1 MSPILLALC
10 APLILVAVW
19 LVWAF
24 LTWAT
29 ADDGDWFGKPAADR
43 VTFKQVLINSLIDVR
58 DLLGLR
64 QLWAWGVK
72 VWRYCGETLGGLI
85 LTFNAYIVATPDL
98 KAVLTATPY
107 GLAIWLAINFF
118 AFITVR
124 GAIEKRG

>member
-1 MSPILLALC
+1 MDLILIALC
-10 APLILVAVW
+10 APLALIAVW
-19 LVWAF
+19 LLWAF
-24 LTWAT
+24 VTWAT
-29 ADDGDWFGKPAADR
+29 ADDGAWFGKPAEGR

-64 QLWAWGVK
+64 QIWAWAVK
-72 VWRYCGETLGGLI
+72 VWRYCGETLGSLI

-98 KAVLTATPY
+98 KAVLTSTPY

-124 GAIEKRG
+124 NAIEQRG